1 MNKEKDRETHVLV
14 KLLKVWM
21 YKVARSSAR
30 VYNNVGLVAL
40 IVGIDCLWAIVP
52 SECGYWLDLYVCV
65 WSSHQLIGLLVH
77 LISSEFS
84 DFKIVSDLVCLENF

>member
-1 MNKEKDRETHVLV
+1 
-14 KLLKVWM
+14 M

-52 SECGYWLDLYVCV
+52 SECGYLLDLYVCVCVCV

-84 DFKIVSDLVCLENF
+84 DFKIVSDLGCLENF

>member
-65 WSSHQLIGLLVH
+65 CGPHTNW
-77 LISSEFS
+77 
-84 DFKIVSDLVCLENF
+84 LVCWFI

>member
-1 MNKEKDRETHVLV
+1 
-14 KLLKVWM
+14 M

-40 IVGIDCLWAIVP
+40 IVAIDCLWAIVP

-65 WSSHQLIGLLVH
+65 CGPHT
-77 LISSEFS
+77 
-84 DFKIVSDLVCLENF
+84 N